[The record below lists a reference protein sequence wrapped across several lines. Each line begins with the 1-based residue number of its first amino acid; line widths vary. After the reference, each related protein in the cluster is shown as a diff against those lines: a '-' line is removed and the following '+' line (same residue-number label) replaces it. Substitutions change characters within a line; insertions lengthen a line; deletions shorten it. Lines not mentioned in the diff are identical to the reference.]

1 MTREHP
7 DLPWC
12 RYADDGLVHCR
23 TEAEAV
29 ALKVALAARLAECHL
44 EMHPDKTKIVYCKDG
59 RRRGSY
65 PSTQFEFLG
74 YCFRP
79 RGAMNRKHK
88 MFTGFG
94 PQVSASSLKAM
105 RQKIR
110 ELRIRRRTH
119 VRLADIAR
127 EINPILQGWL
137 NYYGRYSPS
146 AMHAVWKYVNATLIA
161 WAMRKYKRYN
171 GRKIQAGQMIGS
183 VANKRR
189 KLFVHWHQSTVGAFA

>member
-1 MTREHP
+1 MDGTEHP

-29 ALKVALAARLAECHL
+29 AIKAALAARLAECQL

-59 RRRGSY
+59 KRRGNY
-65 PSTQFEFLG
+65 PKTKFDFLG

-79 RGAMNRKHK
+79 RGAINRKAENVY
-88 MFTGFG
+88 GIW
-94 PQVSASSLKAM
+94 ASGQCVIPKAM

-110 ELRIRRRTH
+110 ELNLRRRTH

-127 EINPILQGWL
+127 SYQPDPTGVVELL
-137 NYYGRYSPS
+137 
-146 AMHAVWKYVNATLIA
+146 
-161 WAMRKYKRYN
+161 WALLPLRQC
-171 GRKIQAGQMIGS
+171 IQCGS
-183 VANKRR
+183 MSM
-189 KLFVHWHQSTVGAFA
+189 LH

>member
-1 MTREHP
+1 
-7 DLPWC
+7 
-12 RYADDGLVHCR
+12 
-23 TEAEAV
+23 
-29 ALKVALAARLAECHL
+29 
-44 EMHPDKTKIVYCKDG
+44 
-59 RRRGSY
+59 
-65 PSTQFEFLG
+65 
-74 YCFRP
+74 
-79 RGAMNRKHK
+79 MNRKHK

-94 PQVSASSLKAM
+94 PQVSALSLKAM

-119 VRLADIAR
+119 IRLADIAR

-146 AMHAVWKYVNATLIA
+146 AMHSAWKYVNATLIA

-183 VANKRR
+183 IANKRR